1 MDLMAKWQDPV
12 GHPSTWAAE
21 VEMLRRR
28 LKELEAEV
36 EVLREIV
43 KKVEGLN
50 T

>member
-1 MDLMAKWQDPV
+1 MAKWQDPV
-12 GHPSTWAAE
+12 GHPSTCPAE

-43 KKVEGLN
+43 KKVEGQD

>member
-1 MDLMAKWQDPV
+1 MTDQFNSLS

-28 LKELEAEV
+28 VKELETEV

-43 KKVEGLN
+43 KKLGW
-50 T
+50 TA

>member
-1 MDLMAKWQDPV
+1 MAKWQDPV
-12 GHPSTWAAE
+12 GHPSTWPAE

-28 LKELEAEV
+28 VKELETEV

-43 KKVEGLN
+43 KKVEGQY